1 MDAFTDRPF
10 AGNPAAVC
18 LLDGP
23 ADEAWMQALGAEM
36 NLSETAFLHAENDG
50 FRLRWFTPTVEV
62 ALCGHATLA
71 SAHILWE
78 TGRLPA
84 GATARFYTQS
94 GLLTARRD
102 GEWIDLDFPAVAC
115 EPAEAP
121 SGLLEAL
128 GVKAVAV
135 LRAGP
140 DYVVEL
146 AAEADVRG
154 AKPDMARLG
163 QVDARGIAVTA
174 PASLP
179 GYPATTLPPVSS
191 PPLPASPR
199 IPSRAHSTAHWRP
212 SGQRAWPSPISPP
225 TKPPPEAEPSVSESP
240 ATASSSPAKPSPS
253 SAPTYCKLQAR
264 WRPYACMPPSS
275 PTVSSISVACPCTRA
290 SRPT

>member
-1 MDAFTDRPF
+1 MSIPLYQVDAFSDRPF
-10 AGNPAAVC
+10 AGSPAAVC
-18 LLDGP
+18 LLDRP

-135 LRAGP
+135 FRAGP

-146 AAEADVRG
+146 GSEAEVRAAT
-154 AKPDMARLG
+154 PDLARLSA
-163 QVDARGIAVTA
+163 VSARGIAITA

-179 GYPATTLPPVSS
+179 GYDIASRFFAPAAGIPEDPVTGSLHCALAPLWSARLAKPELTAYQASARGGTLRLRLAGDRV
-191 PPLPASPR
+191 L
-199 IPSRAHSTAHWRP
+199 I
-212 SGQRAWPSPISPP
+212 SGQAVTIFRAD
-225 TKPPPEAEPSVSESP
+225 
-240 ATASSSPAKPSPS
+240 
-253 SAPTYCKLQAR
+253 LL
-264 WRPYACMPPSS
+264 
-275 PTVSSISVACPCTRA
+275 
-290 SRPT
+290 